1 MKKIISILTIL
12 MISMSS
18 STVKSETY
26 FKADFTSSNLYI
38 DMLGIWATYGIN
50 KSIENFVIDNYLTMS
65 GLSVDVD
72 PYVNKIMITNNSDN
86 ILGPMFGFKF
96 PNILNGLG
104 TGIKWGYQKH
114 YFSFL
119 KSWALYGSVHATYNY
134 YILDVN
140 KIGEG
145 TEKYGNSVMRVS
157 PGIGANITIGKPT
170 SPVSVLLDVNL
181 RYDIPV
187 LYQGDFGS
195 GAGCLKSGLS
205 PRITMII
212 GGPHLKKKGMNVG
225 IFYEW
230 MNYNLFK
237 PSDYFVEPYKVK
249 GYTFGINFTMFPWK

>member
-12 MISMSS
+12 VISMSS
-18 STVKSETY
+18 MSVKAETY
-26 FKADFTSSNLYI
+26 FKGEMTSGNVYI
-38 DMLGIWATYGIN
+38 DVLGIWTTYWIN
-50 KSIENFVIDNYLTMS
+50 KSKENFVFDNYLTMS
-65 GLSVDVD
+65 ALSVDVD
-72 PYVNKIMITNNSDN
+72 SHSNRMIIANSSDN
-86 ILGPMFGFKF
+86 FLKPLYSFKF
-96 PNILNGLG
+96 PEFLNGLG
-104 TGIKWGYQKH
+104 TGVKWGYQKH

-119 KSWALYGSVHATYNY
+119 KSWAIYGSLHATYNY

-170 SPVSVLLDVNL
+170 SPMSVLLDVNL
-181 RYDIPV
+181 RYDIPI
-187 LYQGDFGS
+187 LYKGDLGS

-225 IFYEW
+225 LFYEW

-237 PSDYFVEPYKVK
+237 PSEYFVEPYKVK
-249 GYTFGINFTMFPWK
+249 GSTFGINFTMYPWK